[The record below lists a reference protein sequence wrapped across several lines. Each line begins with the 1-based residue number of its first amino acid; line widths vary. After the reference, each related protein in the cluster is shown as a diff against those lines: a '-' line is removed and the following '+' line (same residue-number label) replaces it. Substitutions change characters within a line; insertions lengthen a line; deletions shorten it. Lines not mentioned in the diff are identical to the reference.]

1 MSAINNLVILK
12 NKQKKNIYLNC
23 FPEWNDSE
31 ARTFNNLV
39 KQKLGA
45 QV

>member
-1 MSAINNLVILK
+1 MSAINNLVIFKKTK
-12 NKQKKNIYLNC
+12 NTYLNC
-23 FPEWNDSE
+23 FPEWNDSK